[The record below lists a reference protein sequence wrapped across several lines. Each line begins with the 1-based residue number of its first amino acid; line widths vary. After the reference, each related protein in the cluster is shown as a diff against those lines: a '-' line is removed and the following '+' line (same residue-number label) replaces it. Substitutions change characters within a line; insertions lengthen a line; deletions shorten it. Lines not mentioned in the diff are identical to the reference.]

1 MICYEDLRED
11 YNVLKLKRKAAAM
24 PSINQKVIKKES
36 ELSHFA
42 QMLAFSSGVGLGF
55 LGKKE
60 TYSQT
65 MIPVTATG
73 NEEIMNRITTA
84 FDPLIDLI
92 VGLSLP
98 IAGVM
103 LSVGALLIMIGQKE
117 HGYKILINCGLGY
130 VLVNMTPLFM
140 EILKSVGDA
149 I

>member
-11 YNVLKLKRKAAAM
+11 YSVLKLRPKVAVM
-24 PSINQKVIKKES
+24 PSTNQKVIKKES
-36 ELSHFA
+36 ELSHLA
-42 QMLAFSSGVGLGF
+42 QMLSILSGIGLG
-55 LGKKE
+55 LWGKRE
-60 TYSQT
+60 AYSQT
-65 MIPVTATG
+65 MIPVNAG